1 MMLGAVAMVL
11 ASCTNEEVLNVSD
24 SRAIGFS
31 SFVGNNTRADITND
45 AFPEFIVYGG
55 YDATTP
61 IFDKVKV
68 TNSGSDWT
76 YTPPQ
81 YWVAGETYKFAA
93 YAPADDGITA
103 SWNHNTGLTLNVNSD
118 MSNQNDLIY
127 AAADNVSADEHIQN
141 QSAVDLEFKH
151 LLSKV
156 SFKFTKENASLG
168 AQKVEMSNF
177 KVSGI
182 NTESTWVAG
191 TQQGTS
197 DTPVDY
203 TAFGTASEIDGT
215 DGLTTTAFYVIPQT
229 IGTFNISADVT
240 VTDDANTVI
249 KEGTITATVPTTG
262 NITQWV
268 AQNVYVY
275 TAEIKMSSIDDGDPD
290 TPEPTPIVFS
300 GSVDDN
306 WTSGSG
312 NITVDVPSD
321 QGN

>member
-61 IFDKVKV
+61 IFDNVKV

-81 YWVAGETYKFAA
+81 YWVAGQTYKFAA
-93 YAPADDGITA
+93 YAPAETGISA
-103 SWNHNTGLTLNVNSD
+103 SWNHTNGLTLNVNSD

-127 AAADNVSADEHIQN
+127 AAADDVSADTHISN

-156 SFKFTKENASLG
+156 SFKFTKETKSLG

-182 NTESTWVAG
+182 NTNSSWTAG
-191 TQQGTS
+191 VQGANS
-197 DTPVDY
+197 VQGEY

-215 DGLTTTAFYVIPQT
+215 DGLTTDAFYVIPQT
-229 IGTFNISADVT
+229 IGTFNITADVT
-240 VTDDANTVI
+240 VTDAAGTVI
-249 KEGTITATVPTTG
+249 KEGIITATVPTTG
-262 NITQWV
+262 ITEWA

-275 TAEIKMSSIDDGDPD
+275 TAEITMSNIDDEDPD

-300 GSVDDN
+300 GSVKPWENATNGSFDIDD
-306 WTSGSG
+306 
-312 NITVDVPSD
+312 V
-321 QGN
+321 Q

>member
-1 MMLGAVAMVL
+1 MMLGAAAMVL
-11 ASCTNEEVLNVSD
+11 ASCTNEEVLNVAD

-45 AFPEFIVYGG
+45 AFLEFIVYGG

-141 QSAVDLEFKH
+141 QSAVALEFSH

-156 SFKFTKENASLG
+156 SFKFIKEDASLG

-177 KVSGI
+177 QVSDI
-182 NTESTWVAG
+182 NTKSTWTAG
-191 TQQGTS
+191 GQGAS
-197 DTPVDY
+197 DTPGDY
-203 TAFGTASEIDGT
+203 TDFADAEEIDGT
-215 DGLTTTAFYVIPQT
+215 DGLTTDAFYVIPQN
-229 IGTFNISADVT
+229 IGTFSITANVK
-240 VTDDANTVI
+240 VTDAAGTVI
-249 KEGTITATVPTTG
+249 KEGIITATVPTTG
-262 NITQWV
+262 ITEWA

-275 TAEIKMSSIDDGDPD
+275 TAEITMSNIDDEDPD

-300 GSVDDN
+300 GSVDDT